1 MNKLLRRR
9 FSNAFHSILRSLDFE
24 ELDRACNG
32 RDPTYAQ
39 EILQQ
44 MHQAFLNIY
53 RTDVVTDPMLAL
65 VDLPAVIRSRKTGEV
80 TLGVVTLDLTDAG
93 KRWNTVFITP
103 VGVLS
108 QREENMSRIQKIYL
122 QEKFMPYD
130 FWYTPEVPCDMR
142 INYDHVPHSVMRLV
156 TACTGMEPEQAQSM
170 GA

>member
-1 MNKLLRRR
+1 MNKILRRR

-32 RDPTYAQ
+32 KDPTYAQ

-53 RTDVVTDPMLAL
+53 RTDV
-65 VDLPAVIRSRKTGEV
+65 
-80 TLGVVTLDLTDAG
+80 LTDAG

-108 QREENMSRIQKIYL
+108 QRGENMSRIQKIYL
-122 QEKFMPYD
+122 QEKFLPYD

-156 TACTGMEPEQAQSM
+156 TACTGMEPEQAQRM